1 MRDLLVLLRSPQCT
15 NDDIDNMYT
24 ILEKHIDDIQDKKWK
39 IKAQKLI
46 DFMRQLK
53 EQEEISKAQDQKDI
67 EKLILI
73 LEGM

>member
-73 LEGM
+73 LEWM